1 MKKTLSNIIYSS
13 AAQLLSIIVPLITAP
28 YISRVLRP
36 ANLGIYSYIASVS
49 EVFAVIGSI
58 GLLNYG
64 IREVAY
70 VKEDKKKRSNIFFE
84 ITIIKCILLLITFS
98 LYYLFMHDKIYGQYS
113 LVQFSWFLGYFLDVI
128 WFYNAMEDFK
138 TVAIRS
144 CVIKIINIVLI
155 FALVKSPSD
164 LWKYIALL
172 GVSQIIGV
180 LVCYP
185 SLVKM
190 IEWPS
195 LKDLRFKKHIPATLK
210 IAFPQMVSYIY
221 YQMDK
226 IMLEAMLHNTSL
238 IAFYDQADRIVKLPV
253 NIILAVAA
261 VMLPKSSSFFAN
273 DDKEGLSKSI
283 AITVRYTLLM
293 TIPMT
298 IGLATVASTF
308 VPWFFGN
315 DYKMVAPIIMALCP
329 IIIARGLS
337 SISNTQYLIPTQNT
351 RYLTYSSVFSAIVNV
366 IVNFLTIPVFGVF
379 GAVLGTIVAEFSVT
393 IIQYYYMTKEIKL
406 DKFVFFTIKYICFS
420 SIAVIPAIVMTN
432 LCEPKFYITII
443 QVVITVVLY
452 FVLLLISKDDCLNLL
467 YKKN

>member
-128 WFYNAMEDFK
+128 WFYNAMEDFT

-164 LWKYIALL
+164 LWKYIALQTF
-172 GVSQIIGV
+172 SN
-180 LVCYP
+180 Y
-185 SLVKM
+185 SLN
-190 IEWPS
+190 
-195 LKDLRFKKHIPATLK
+195 
-210 IAFPQMVSYIY
+210 Y
-221 YQMDK
+221 
-226 IMLEAMLHNTSL
+226 
-238 IAFYDQADRIVKLPV
+238 
-253 NIILAVAA
+253 
-261 VMLPKSSSFFAN
+261 
-273 DDKEGLSKSI
+273 
-283 AITVRYTLLM
+283 
-293 TIPMT
+293 
-298 IGLATVASTF
+298 
-308 VPWFFGN
+308 
-315 DYKMVAPIIMALCP
+315 C
-329 IIIARGLS
+329 
-337 SISNTQYLIPTQNT
+337 
-351 RYLTYSSVFSAIVNV
+351 
-366 IVNFLTIPVFGVF
+366 
-379 GAVLGTIVAEFSVT
+379 
-393 IIQYYYMTKEIKL
+393 
-406 DKFVFFTIKYICFS
+406 FTNS
-420 SIAVIPAIVMTN
+420 
-432 LCEPKFYITII
+432 
-443 QVVITVVLY
+443 
-452 FVLLLISKDDCLNLL
+452 
-467 YKKN
+467 